1 MVSHEKRTPSVEL
14 TAAQRQA
21 LVSFNTLL
29 TTLEERPQRV
39 IIIDASGQE
48 IEVPSATLD
57 DLLPAV
63 AAATKTLTISAE
75 DSAPDEGQ
83 ELTTTQAALWL
94 QISRQ
99 YLVDLLKAGA
109 IPYTRVGTHHRI
121 RVGDLIAFKAR
132 QRSAIDEMTH
142 LGEELGYD
150 A

>member
-14 TAAQRQA
+14 TTAQRQA

-48 IEVPSATLD
+48 IEVPAATLD

-63 AAATKTLTISAE
+63 AAATKALTVSAE

>member
-63 AAATKTLTISAE
+63 AAATKTLTVSAE

>member
-150 A
+150 T

>member
-1 MVSHEKRTPSVEL
+1 MVSRAKRAPSVEL

-21 LVSFNTLL
+21 LMSFNTLL

-48 IEVPSATLD
+48 VEVPSATLD

-63 AAATKTLTISAE
+63 AAATKALAIPAE
-75 DSAPDEGQ
+75 DAALDEGR
-83 ELTTTQAALWL
+83 ELTTTQAARWL
-94 QISRQ
+94 QVSRQ

-132 QRSAIDEMTH
+132 QRGAINEMTR

>member
-21 LVSFNTLL
+21 LVAFNTLL

-63 AAATKTLTISAE
+63 AAATKTLTVSAE

>member
-1 MVSHEKRTPSVEL
+1 MVSHEKRVPRVEL
-14 TAAQRQA
+14 TAAQRRA
-21 LVSFNTLL
+21 LISFNKLL

-48 IEVPSATLD
+48 IEVPPATLD
-57 DLLPAV
+57 NLLPAV
-63 AAATKTLTISAE
+63 AAATKALTVRAE
-75 DSAPDEGQ
+75 APTANEDQ
-83 ELTTTQAALWL
+83 ELTTTQAARWL
-94 QISRQ
+94 QVSRQ

-132 QRSAIDEMTH
+132 QRGAMDEMTW